1 MRSLRI
7 MLVGVLLMGSGCAA
21 APAPKAGDG
30 ACKTDAGLAC
40 HDMSDQNKG
49 GQNSGGIHGG
59 SGGGMG
65 M

>member
-1 MRSLRI
+1 
-7 MLVGVLLMGSGCAA
+7 MLVGVLLMGAGCAT
-21 APAPKAGDG
+21 APAHRAGDS
-30 ACKTDAGLAC
+30 ACASGTGSAC

-49 GQNSGGIHGG
+49 GQNSGGMHGG